1 MIVVTGG
8 AGMIG
13 SAIIWA
19 LNERGVDDILVVDN
33 LGFSDKWKNLV
44 NRRYLD
50 YMHRDEFLDLV
61 LKAGL
66 PRKPRA
72 IVHMGACSSTT
83 EKDAE
88 FLMRNNLRFSQE
100 VCRYALRVGARF
112 IQASSAATYGDGAHG
127 FSDDPTLAFRLR
139 PLNMYGYSKHLFD
152 LWAIREKLI
161 GRIASLK
168 FFNVYGPNEYHKG
181 PMRSVV
187 VKAFEEIKARGRI
200 SLFKSRRGD
209 YADGEQRRD
218 FVYVKDCAELVAWL
232 VDNPDRNGLFNVGT
246 GRSASFNELARAVFA
261 ALKIPEVIDYVDMPE
276 ELAEKYQYFTEAD
289 MGAMQAT
296 GYPVAAMRDITA
308 GVADYVHNYLSQS
321 DMHL

>member
-1 MIVVTGG
+1 
-8 AGMIG
+8 MIG

-50 YMHRDEFLDLV
+50 YMHRDEFLDLA

-112 IQASSAATYGDGAHG
+112 IQASSAATYGDGTHG
-127 FSDDPTLAFRLR
+127 FSDDPALAFRLR

-187 VKAFEEIKARGRI
+187 VKAFEEISARGRI
-200 SLFKSRRGD
+200 SLFKSARAD

-232 VDNPDRNGLFNVGT
+232 VENPDCNGLFNVGT

-261 ALKIPEVIDYVDMPE
+261 ALKIPEAVEYVDMPE

-296 GYPVAAMRDITA
+296 GYPVAAMRDIKA

-321 DMHL
+321 NMYL